1 MEYFSKPTD
10 GQKKQLALLSV
21 ALKGMGFNIFTFIYH
36 TQKKKGY
43 FPPIDAVLRIAHNA
57 VKKKPAKVWA
67 YFTKALSEEFP
78 KHFADLNIGQA
89 QRLKKEPLI
98 IGEIMRRIK

>member
-1 MEYFSKPTD
+1 MEHFPKPTKE
-10 GQKKQLALLSV
+10 QKEQLALLSV
-21 ALKGMGFNIFTFIYH
+21 ALKGVGFNIFTFIYH

-78 KHFADLNIGQA
+78 KHFADLNIGEA
-89 QRLKKEPLI
+89 QKLKKEPLI
-98 IGEIMRRIK
+98 MGEIMRRIK